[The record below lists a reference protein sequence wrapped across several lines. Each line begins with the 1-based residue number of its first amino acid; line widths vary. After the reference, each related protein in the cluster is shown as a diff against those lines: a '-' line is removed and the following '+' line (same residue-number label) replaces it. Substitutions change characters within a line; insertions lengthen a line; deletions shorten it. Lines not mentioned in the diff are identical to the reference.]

1 MHFTASQLV
10 RLANGPESL
19 ASFETGQQQAG
30 VLCKPPKN
38 TEGLSGRMG
47 QQQGE
52 WDLCNVAAI
61 DMMRAKFPIVVLDK
75 IVMPNESSE
84 FGTTSATALPKTTP
98 NVVQPK
104 ATSVAVSSKATPAV
118 ASSKAALAAVSSK
131 ATPNGLSSKRSPVAP
146 QAKATTAAV
155 FSKPTSNGLQSK
167 TVQIVHS
174 SKPTPAS
181 MKPKSTQ
188 QMPKMTKTTTRK
200 LSSQFYHFP
209 IYFCFY
215 FGFFLPRK

>member
-118 ASSKAALAAVSSK
+118 ASSKA
-131 ATPNGLSSKRSPVAP
+131 TPNGLSSKRSPVAP

-167 TVQIVHS
+167 TAQIVHS